1 MNPAH
6 LQVDR
11 VHAWLS
17 KEAYWALGRTR
28 ETVKKAIAG
37 SRTMG
42 VYRDRGDGMP
52 GEQVAFARAVTD
64 GATFAWVCDVFVA
77 PDVRGL
83 GVGNAMVGRLVTALE
98 DLGIGRVLLATR
110 DAHEVYA
117 RLGFEPL
124 ANPTFWM
131 ERDRRPQRYVPGT
144 ASG

>member
-52 GEQVAFARAVTD
+52 GEQAEGSVPTPARHSRGSLSHAREVATKNLLLEARRPAY
-64 GATFAWVCDVFVA
+64 
-77 PDVRGL
+77 
-83 GVGNAMVGRLVTALE
+83 RLVH
-98 DLGIGRVLLATR
+98 TR
-110 DAHEVYA
+110 REVV
-117 RLGFEPL
+117 R
-124 ANPTFWM
+124 
-131 ERDRRPQRYVPGT
+131 
-144 ASG
+144 